1 MNVFLLRSPVYLL
14 AGLFVLPVMFAQ
26 TSGSKTSKTKPKAT
40 TKINVKE
47 LDARAVEMQKNL
59 LRDATEIARGYEE
72 AGEYERAKW
81 LLEVLQKL
89 DPKLP
94 GLKEKIDQLTEKM
107 LDSSEFEVE
116 LDVSR
121 GWTAPVGMVH
131 KDKVVRIEASGD
143 YEFTASLRTTAD
155 GLPTDENGND
165 LVGGLPVGALI
176 GMLINPETRKAGK
189 PFEIKSKREW
199 IPQQS
204 GLLRLNFNLPNGH
217 KSSGKIKV
225 KLSGITRMAP

>member
-1 MNVFLLRSPVYLL
+1 MTAFRRVALSLIVAAL
-14 AGLFVLPVMFAQ
+14 AATLAPAQ
-26 TSGSKTSKTKPKAT
+26 TSSTKAKTKPKT
-40 TKINVKE
+40 TGKVNVKE
-47 LDARAVEMQKNL
+47 LDVRAVEMQKNL

-107 LDSSEFEVE
+107 LESSEFEVE

-121 GWTAPVGMVH
+121 GWTIPIGLVH
-131 KDKVVRIEASGD
+131 KDKIVRIEANGD
-143 YEFTASLRTTAD
+143 YEFAVALRTTAD
-155 GLPTDENGND
+155 GLPTDDNGND
-165 LVGGLPVGALI
+165 LVGGIPVGALM
-176 GMLINPETRKAGK
+176 GMIVNPENRKPGK

-199 IPQQS
+199 TPQQT
-204 GLLRLNFNLPNGH
+204 GLLRLNINLPNGH
-217 KSSGKIKV
+217 KSSGKLKV
-225 KLSGITRMAP
+225 KLSGVTRPAA